1 MLFLCSANLIQLKKI
16 KVGAVTYLNTK
27 PLIYGM
33 QQESFLKDHE
43 LVLDYPSKLAKM
55 LKKGELDV
63 ALVPV
68 ALLPELPEYHI
79 VSDYCIASDH
89 EVASVCLFSE
99 KPLYEIKRV
108 YLDYQSKTSAALL
121 KILFKE
127 HWKQEVEWLPASDET
142 YIDKI
147 EGDTAGLIIGDR
159 ALQFR
164 DRFAYRYD
172 LAAAWRE
179 MTGLPFVFA
188 VWVSVREMDLVWKD
202 QFNGSQQTGL
212 QQIDLLI
219 RAESDAHIL
228 YDLHRYFQSNLSY
241 ALDDLKQNAIQLF
254 ITKITD
260 ASLLNSYSSGIVNS
274 V

>member
-43 LVLDYPSKLAKM
+43 LLLAYPAKLAEM

-99 KPLYEIKRV
+99 KPLLEIRRV
-108 YLDYQSKTSAALL
+108 YLDYQSKTSVALL
-121 KILFKE
+121 KILFRE
-127 HWKQEVEWLPASDET
+127 HWKQEVEFLSATDES
-142 YIDKI
+142 YIDLI
-147 EGDTAGLIIGDR
+147 RDDTAGLIIGDR

-164 DRFAYRYD
+164 ERFAYRYD
-172 LAAAWRE
+172 LATAWRE

-188 VWVSVREMDLVWKD
+188 VWVSLREMEEDWVRT
-202 QFNGSQQTGL
+202 FNISNAWGVNN
-212 QQIDLLI
+212 IDKI
-219 RAESDAHIL
+219 I
-228 YDLHRYFQSNLSY
+228 N
-241 ALDDLKQNAIQLF
+241 DLKDPYPYSFSYFKKNIRFSLDPEFRIGMDKYLSLFPSTAITEN
-254 ITKITD
+254 I
-260 ASLLNSYSSGIVNS
+260 
-274 V
+274 